1 MIDIKALRDDPERF
15 KNGVRLKRADVNIDE
30 LLAIDTRRRELT
42 GAVEVK
48 RAEQNKFSKE
58 MGPELGRLKGQLKSA
73 SVSRQPFY
81 PLLTRRAPILKG
93 SRSAAMLHG
102 M

>member
-15 KNGVRLKRADVNIDE
+15 RTGVRLKRADVDIDA

-73 SVSRQPFY
+73 TGAERTAIETKLKELERYINQ
-81 PLLTRRAPILKG
+81 LLEY
-93 SRSAAMLHG
+93 
-102 M
+102 